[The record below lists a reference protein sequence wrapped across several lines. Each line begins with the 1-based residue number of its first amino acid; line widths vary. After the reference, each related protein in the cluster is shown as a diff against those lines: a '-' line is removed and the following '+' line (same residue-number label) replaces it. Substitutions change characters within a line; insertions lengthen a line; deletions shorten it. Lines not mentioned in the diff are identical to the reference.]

1 MLSHVDR
8 YDVEVLTNFFET
20 QIFNSGEGYPGIYSF
35 AASKYLRMEK
45 TFSTKYADAFS
56 AIPSYTGDLKS
67 SLSTSIFPQGKAY
80 SGLLGRDVDTEK
92 ETKLKDEFLNSMERN
107 ADNVMNTM
115 SNSLSAM
122 TGNYTALDCLS
133 GLANILSKGTLFDIL
148 AISSAITNLIK
159 NPATMDIQITFN
171 MAPLSLFGA
180 FFQTD
185 ILSGLTSMLMNSLI
199 NPVLG
204 MAGSMIRSVCGM
216 SVMPELINTTSL
228 VSEKIA
234 DEMAMDT
241 YKLCD
246 IMGKEGKG
254 VSDNMDKLGN
264 AFTLDTI
271 FNGAIS
277 KATGKINNWNG
288 VSQSLP
294 GGSRFNFNLNGASL
308 TLGAL
313 PPANTDLRNYTNR
326 VNTDDANSF
335 LKQIDDRVNDTT
347 IMLG

>member
-20 QIFNSGEGYPGIYSF
+20 QIFNSGEGYPGVYSF
-35 AASKYLRMEK
+35 SMSKFLRMEK
-45 TFSTKYADAFS
+45 TFSNKYADAFS
-56 AIPSYTGDLKS
+56 AIPSYTGDLRS
-67 SLSTSIFPQGKAY
+67 SLSTSIFPQGKTY
-80 SGLLGRDVDTEK
+80 SGLLGREVDTEK
-92 ETKLKDEFLNSMERN
+92 ETKLKDEFINSMERN
-107 ADNVMNTM
+107 ADNVMDSM

-148 AISSAITNLIK
+148 AISSAIANLLK
-159 NPATMDIQITFN
+159 GPAVTDIQITFN
-171 MAPLSLFGA
+171 MNPLSLFGA

-204 MAGSMIRSVCGM
+204 MAGNIIRSVCGM

-234 DEMAMDT
+234 EEMALDT

-246 IMGKEGKG
+246 LMGKEGKG

-277 KATGKINNWNG
+277 KASGKINNWNG

-294 GGSRFNFNLNGASL
+294 GGSSFNFNLNGASL

-313 PPANTDLRNYTNR
+313 PSPSNELREYTKR
-326 VNTDDANSF
+326 VNTDAANSF